1 MFAADFRAWAR
12 EVLTGKWLVAGLVCL
27 VGGLLG
33 GGVDLVTG
41 SGSGLKINADGS
53 VVEETAGLLDFI
65 PREIWT
71 MMMTVTVVTALLAF
85 VIGGAVRLGMCT
97 FNINV
102 IKRKESGFMDL
113 FSQFHRLGTGFCMNF
128 VLGLFIFLWSLL
140 LVIPGVIAAFSYAM
154 VPYLMAEFPDL
165 RLMDAIRESKRLM
178 RGNKWRLFCL
188 GFSFIGWE
196 LLGALTMGIGY
207 FWINPYRQMAE
218 TAFYMH
224 VTGRD
229 GMRNWNPTGTQEF

>member
-1 MFAADFRAWAR
+1 
-12 EVLTGKWLVAGLVCL
+12 
-27 VGGLLG
+27 
-33 GGVDLVTG
+33 
-41 SGSGLKINADGS
+41 
-53 VVEETAGLLDFI
+53 
-65 PREIWT
+65 
-71 MMMTVTVVTALLAF
+71 
-85 VIGGAVRLGMCT
+85 
-97 FNINV
+97 
-102 IKRKESGFMDL
+102 
-113 FSQFHRLGTGFCMNF
+113 
-128 VLGLFIFLWSLL
+128 
-140 LVIPGVIAAFSYAM
+140 
-154 VPYLMAEFPDL
+154 
-165 RLMDAIRESKRLM
+165 M

>member
-1 MFAADFRAWAR
+1 
-12 EVLTGKWLVAGLVCL
+12 
-27 VGGLLG
+27 
-33 GGVDLVTG
+33 
-41 SGSGLKINADGS
+41 
-53 VVEETAGLLDFI
+53 
-65 PREIWT
+65 

-128 VLGLFIFLWSLL
+128 VLGLFTFLWSLL

-178 RGNKWRLFCL
+178 RGNKWRLGVAWCADHGNWLFLDQSLSPDGGNCL
-188 GFSFIGWE
+188 LYARYRTRWYAE
-196 LLGALTMGIGY
+196 LESDRNAGIL
-207 FWINPYRQMAE
+207 I
-218 TAFYMH
+218 
-224 VTGRD
+224 
-229 GMRNWNPTGTQEF
+229 